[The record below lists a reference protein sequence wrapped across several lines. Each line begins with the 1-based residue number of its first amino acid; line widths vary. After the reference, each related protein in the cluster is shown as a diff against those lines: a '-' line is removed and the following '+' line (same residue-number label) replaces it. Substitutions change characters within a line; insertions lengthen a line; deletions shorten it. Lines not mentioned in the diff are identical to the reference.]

1 MEWFASLYLNSTD
14 RYDDFEWYKVR
25 KKKPKLS
32 YKKKMRDIRKKKRL
46 QKSLERAYKQ
56 QKKLY

>member
-14 RYDDFEWYKVR
+14 RYDDFEWSKVR

-46 QKSLERAYKQ
+46 QKSLERAYKK